1 MTAVEVFLDR
11 NGESVLVG
19 RAHFTR
25 MRGRIS
31 TTFLYDPDYLVNGGT
46 SIDPALPLVS
56 GAQHQEGLTVITVT
70 TSRLLRQ
77 SGTFRSLRKQTTR
90 SCLSGSSGQLPC
102 AIPTTISATMDSWLI
117 ADPGRSARFSM

>member
-46 SIDPALPLVS
+46 SIGSCASTGFRRAAPG
-56 GAQHQEGLTVITVT
+56 GASSSI
-70 TSRLLRQ
+70 RRQ
-77 SGTFRSLRKQTTR
+77 CARPMGT
-90 SCLSGSSGQLPC
+90 
-102 AIPTTISATMDSWLI
+102 
-117 ADPGRSARFSM
+117 

>member
-46 SIDPALPLVS
+46 TSILRFHWFPA
-56 GAQHQEGLTVITVT
+56 
-70 TSRLLRQ
+70 
-77 SGTFRSLRKQTTR
+77 RSTR
-90 SCLSGSSGQLPC
+90 RG
-102 AIPTTISATMDSWLI
+102 
-117 ADPGRSARFSM
+117 